1 MLTDILKFLIP
12 SVVHDDWDIV
22 GTWVPAVMPINAL
35 TGNKFVNAVAIQVR
49 EMKRMC
55 LAERIVDLYFIIKK
69 ITFFIDTLGKP
80 CKDAVIMPITPKQII
95 LSITIDIADQY
106 RARKPF
112 GPALLMELPWTCI
125 GITFWPFI
133 PTRTD
138 HDITSSIIV

>member
-1 MLTDILKFLIP
+1 MLTDGLEFLVPGVI
-12 SVVHDDWDIV
+12 HDDRDIV
-22 GTWVPAVMPINAL
+22 GPWVSAVMPINAL

-49 EMKRMC
+49 EVKRMC

-69 ITFFIDTLGKP
+69 ITFFVDALGKP
-80 CKDAVIMPITPKQII
+80 CIDAVIMPITPKQII

-112 GPALLMELPWTCI
+112 GPALLMELPWACI
-125 GITFWPFI
+125 RVTFWSFI